1 MQKSFLTPLGFVR
14 QYNSSKPYCSPS
26 VIIQGNF
33 HLSKHPNERFDRF
46 FVKKIIFLH
55 FVQHGFKKLQAFL
68 LEIKYMNS
76 FLCLFCSQGKVKGLH
91 DIIVTGVSSI
101 AQNKDISSI
110 DVTHSVL
117 IRTQS

>member
-1 MQKSFLTPLGFVR
+1 
-14 QYNSSKPYCSPS
+14 
-26 VIIQGNF
+26 
-33 HLSKHPNERFDRF
+33 
-46 FVKKIIFLH
+46 
-55 FVQHGFKKLQAFL
+55 
-68 LEIKYMNS
+68 MNS

-101 AQNKDISSI
+101 AQNKDSSI